1 MVKIMEWWKT
11 RRWFKL
17 TIGVVVGAILGYLYY
32 FFIGCR
38 TGTCAITSSP
48 VNSMVYGAVMGLILT
63 FPTNGKDEK

>member
-1 MVKIMEWWKT
+1 MEWWKT